1 MAATDARWH
10 FIAVQRELRLDE
22 VVEMPPPLR

>member
-1 MAATDARWH
+1 MAATDSRWQ

-22 VVEMPPPLR
+22 LVEMPPPGK

>member
-1 MAATDARWH
+1 MAATDARWQ

-22 VVEMPPPLR
+22 TVEMPPPAR

>member
-1 MAATDARWH
+1 MAATDPRWQ

-22 VVEMPPPLR
+22 IVEMPPPTC